1 MTANNEPT
9 IHVEHDEAGTNVDHD
24 THDNAYSGLLV
35 NDANWAFAPTSKT
48 PWPASTRPCLTEST
62 LPTSARTA

>member
-9 IHVEHDEAGTNVDHD
+9 VHVEHDEAGTNVDHD

-35 NDANWAFAPTSKT
+35 NDANWAVAGQ
-48 PWPASTRPCLTEST
+48 L
-62 LPTSARTA
+62 